1 MKKLTPYL
9 FLIPYFLLLL
19 FFGIIPIIYAIVV
32 SFIDAYAGGF
42 AGFFNYILVIEDYRI
57 LEATKNVALYIFFWI
72 PIMAFCIIMLSI
84 MLQSVSE
91 NKSRV
96 LRLSFYLPGAFTT
109 SALALLWLFLLD
121 PNISPFSFIWHI
133 FEWNSKF
140 DVMNGMSYAG
150 TFALMAFF
158 ANIGGWIIV
167 THGSLTGISSEI
179 IEASLIDGCSPFKL
193 AINIKIP
200 MIFRTIAL
208 MVILSLAGG
217 IQLFVEPQ
225 LINLASTT
233 NSSSDWSLNQ
243 IAYEYAFVVGDF
255 GVSIALSILMLLFSL
270 ALAIFIIFKTNFYK
284 IN

>member
-1 MKKLTPYL
+1 MKKLIPYI
-9 FLIPYFLLLL
+9 FLLPYFLLLL
-19 FFGIIPIIYAIVV
+19 FFAIIPIIFAIIV
-32 SFIDAYAGGF
+32 SFTDAYVGGF
-42 AGFFNYILVIEDYRI
+42 AGIYNYILVLEDYRI
-57 LEATKNVALYIFFWI
+57 LDATKNVALYIFIWI
-72 PIMAFCIIMLSI
+72 PMMALCIIMLSI
-84 MLQSVSE
+84 MLQSVTES
-91 NKSRV
+91 NSRI
-96 LRLSFYLPGAFTT
+96 LRLSYYLPGAFTT

-121 PNISPFSFIWHI
+121 PNVSPFSFIWNL
-133 FEWNSKF
+133 FEWKSKF
-140 DVMNGMSYAG
+140 DVMNGLSYAG

-167 THGSLTGISSEI
+167 THGSLTSISSEI
-179 IEASLIDGCSPFKL
+179 IEASTIDGCSPFRL
-193 AINIKIP
+193 ALHIKIP

-233 NSSSDWSLNQ
+233 NSSADWSLNQ

-255 GVSIALSILMLLFSL
+255 GVSIALSMLMLLFSL
-270 ALAIFIIFKTNFYK
+270 FLAILIIWKTNFYR

>member
-1 MKKLTPYL
+1 MKKLIPYI
-9 FLIPYFLLLL
+9 FLLPYFLLLL
-19 FFGIIPIIYAIVV
+19 FFAIIPIIFAIIV
-32 SFIDAYAGGF
+32 SFTDAYVGGF
-42 AGFFNYILVIEDYRI
+42 AGIYNYILVLEDYRI
-57 LEATKNVALYIFFWI
+57 LDATKNVALYIFIWI
-72 PIMAFCIIMLSI
+72 PMMALCIIMLSI
-84 MLQSVSE
+84 MLQSVTESS
-91 NKSRV
+91 SRI
-96 LRLSFYLPGAFTT
+96 LRLSYYLPGAFTT

-121 PNISPFSFIWHI
+121 PNVSPFSFIWNF
-133 FEWNSKF
+133 FEWKSKF
-140 DVMNGMSYAG
+140 DVMNGLSYAG

-167 THGSLTGISSEI
+167 THGSLTSISSEI
-179 IEASLIDGCSPFKL
+179 IEASTIDGCSPFRL
-193 AINIKIP
+193 ALHIKIP

-233 NSSSDWSLNQ
+233 NSSADWSLNQ

-255 GVSIALSILMLLFSL
+255 GVSIALSMLMLLFSL
-270 ALAIFIIFKTNFYK
+270 FLAILIIWKTNFYR

>member
-1 MKKLTPYL
+1 MKKLIPYI
-9 FLIPYFLLLL
+9 FLLPYFLLLL
-19 FFGIIPIIYAIVV
+19 FFAIIPIIFAIIV
-32 SFIDAYAGGF
+32 SFTDAYVGGF
-42 AGFFNYILVIEDYRI
+42 AGIYNYILVLEDYRI
-57 LEATKNVALYIFFWI
+57 LDATKNVALYIFIWI
-72 PIMAFCIIMLSI
+72 PMMALCIIMLSI
-84 MLQSVSE
+84 MLQSVTESS
-91 NKSRV
+91 SRI
-96 LRLSFYLPGAFTT
+96 LRLSYYLPGAFTT

-121 PNISPFSFIWHI
+121 PNVSPFSFIWNL
-133 FEWNSKF
+133 FEWKSKF
-140 DVMNGMSYAG
+140 DVMNGLSYAG

-167 THGSLTGISSEI
+167 THGSLTSISSEI
-179 IEASLIDGCSPFKL
+179 IEASTIDGCSPFRL
-193 AINIKIP
+193 ALYIKIP

-233 NSSSDWSLNQ
+233 NSSADWSLNQ

-255 GVSIALSILMLLFSL
+255 GVSIALSMLMLLFSL
-270 ALAIFIIFKTNFYK
+270 FLAILIIWKTNFYR

>member
-1 MKKLTPYL
+1 MKKLIPYF
-9 FLIPYFLLLL
+9 FLLPYFLLLL
-19 FFGIIPIIYAIVV
+19 FFAIIPIIFAIIV
-32 SFIDAYAGGF
+32 SFTDAYVGGF
-42 AGFFNYILVIEDYRI
+42 AGIYNYILVLEDYRI
-57 LEATKNVALYIFFWI
+57 LDATKNVALYIFIWI
-72 PIMAFCIIMLSI
+72 PMMALCIIMLSI
-84 MLQSVSE
+84 MLQSVTES
-91 NKSRV
+91 NSRI
-96 LRLSFYLPGAFTT
+96 LRLSYYLPGAFTT

-121 PNISPFSFIWHI
+121 PNVSPFSFIWNL
-133 FEWNSKF
+133 FEWKSKF
-140 DVMNGMSYAG
+140 DVMNGLSYAG

-167 THGSLTGISSEI
+167 THGSLTSISSEI
-179 IEASLIDGCSPFKL
+179 IEASTIDGCSPFRL
-193 AINIKIP
+193 ALHIKIP

-233 NSSSDWSLNQ
+233 NSSADWSLNQ

-255 GVSIALSILMLLFSL
+255 GVSIALSMLMLLFSL
-270 ALAIFIIFKTNFYK
+270 FLAILIIWKTNFYR

>member
-1 MKKLTPYL
+1 MKKLIPYI
-9 FLIPYFLLLL
+9 FLLPYFLLLL
-19 FFGIIPIIYAIVV
+19 FFAIIPIIFAIIV
-32 SFIDAYAGGF
+32 SFTDAYVGGF
-42 AGFFNYILVIEDYRI
+42 AGIYNYILVLEDYRI
-57 LEATKNVALYIFFWI
+57 LDATKNVALYIFIWI
-72 PIMAFCIIMLSI
+72 PMMALCIIMLSI
-84 MLQSVSE
+84 MLQSVTESS
-91 NKSRV
+91 SRI
-96 LRLSFYLPGAFTT
+96 LRLSYYLPGAFTT

-121 PNISPFSFIWHI
+121 PNVSPFSFIWNL
-133 FEWNSKF
+133 FEWKSKF
-140 DVMNGMSYAG
+140 DVMNGLSYAG

-167 THGSLTGISSEI
+167 THGSLTSISSEI
-179 IEASLIDGCSPFKL
+179 IEASTIDGCSPFRL
-193 AINIKIP
+193 ALHIKIP

-233 NSSSDWSLNQ
+233 NSSADWSLNQ

-255 GVSIALSILMLLFSL
+255 GVSIALSMLMLLFSL
-270 ALAIFIIFKTNFYK
+270 FLAILIIWKTNFYR

>member
-1 MKKLTPYL
+1 MKKLIPYI
-9 FLIPYFLLLL
+9 FLLPYFLLLL
-19 FFGIIPIIYAIVV
+19 FFAIIPIIFAIIV
-32 SFIDAYAGGF
+32 SFTDAYVGGF
-42 AGFFNYILVIEDYRI
+42 AGIYNYILVLEDYRI
-57 LEATKNVALYIFFWI
+57 LDATKNVALYIFIWI
-72 PIMAFCIIMLSI
+72 PMMALCIIMLSI
-84 MLQSVSE
+84 MLQSVTESS
-91 NKSRV
+91 SRI
-96 LRLSFYLPGAFTT
+96 LRLSYYLPGAFTT

-121 PNISPFSFIWHI
+121 PNVSPFSFIWNF
-133 FEWNSKF
+133 FEWKSKF
-140 DVMNGMSYAG
+140 DVMNGLSYAG

-167 THGSLTGISSEI
+167 THGSLTSISSEI
-179 IEASLIDGCSPFKL
+179 IEASTIDGCSPFRL
-193 AINIKIP
+193 ALYIKIP

-233 NSSSDWSLNQ
+233 NSSADWSLNQ

-255 GVSIALSILMLLFSL
+255 GVSIALSMLMLLFSL
-270 ALAIFIIFKTNFYK
+270 FLSILIIWKTNFYR